1 MAKLPIFQTSD
12 RILSQL
18 QTQWASQINPQL
30 SNPALNS
37 SILKQVRLISGTT
50 VVNHLLGKA
59 LQGWRIVRK
68 RAAADI
74 YDNQDQNQ
82 TPDLTLILVSDA
94 AVTVDLEV
102 F

>member
-12 RILSQL
+12 RVLSQL
-18 QTQWASQINPQL
+18 QTQWSSQLNALL
-30 SNPALNS
+30 SSPSLNT
-37 SILKQVRLISGTT
+37 SILKRVSLASGTT
-50 VVNHLLGKA
+50 VINHLLGRD

-82 TPDLTLILVSDA
+82 TPDLTLILVSSA
-94 AVTVDLEV
+94 AVVVDLEV